1 MLNSHDNS
9 SNTLSLIC
17 NNIFLYMSITI
28 LLCEDMKR
36 SLKSALQR
44 LPEALDA
51 YLLPI
56 YKTKTT
62 GFNCENMLH
71 RRCGVDC
78 RYGSHTAYQIE
89 YHFVWVTK
97 CRFKILGG
105 GVAECVREVGSSEC
119 DAFEIRM
126 VQGVV
131 SKDYAHILV
140 SCPPEMAPSETM
152 STDKGTNIELS
163 G

>member
-28 LLCEDMKR
+28 LLCEDTKR

-62 GFNCENMLH
+62 GFNCENML
-71 RRCGVDC
+71 RR
-78 RYGSHTAYQIE
+78 R
-89 YHFVWVTK
+89 
-97 CRFKILGG
+97 GG
-105 GVAECVREVGSSEC
+105 GTRSRGWFVRV
-119 DAFEIRM
+119 
-126 VQGVV
+126 
-131 SKDYAHILV
+131 
-140 SCPPEMAPSETM
+140 
-152 STDKGTNIELS
+152 
-163 G
+163 